1 MGLLWKNKKN
11 SVTELT
17 QCPISIIGTFMRKH
31 EQHHPNSCDRG
42 CATLMEVTTL
52 AWWHTAW
59 RFAVGD
65 SMLSDA
71 VWGNGGWV
79 CGVGDLEVDGFNCVC
94 SRIKMFGFWFT
105 WGFYLSFLRMSET
118 KFGLWFWRLIV
129 LSLSGQ
135 ISLKCFPKA
144 L

>member
-1 MGLLWKNKKN
+1 MGLLRKNKKN

-31 EQHHPNSCDRG
+31 ELHHPNSCDRG
-42 CATLMEVTTL
+42 CATLMEATTL

-94 SRIKMFGFWFT
+94 QESRCLG
-105 WGFYLSFLRMSET
+105 
-118 KFGLWFWRLIV
+118 FGLRGDSIYLF
-129 LSLSGQ
+129 
-135 ISLKCFPKA
+135 
-144 L
+144 